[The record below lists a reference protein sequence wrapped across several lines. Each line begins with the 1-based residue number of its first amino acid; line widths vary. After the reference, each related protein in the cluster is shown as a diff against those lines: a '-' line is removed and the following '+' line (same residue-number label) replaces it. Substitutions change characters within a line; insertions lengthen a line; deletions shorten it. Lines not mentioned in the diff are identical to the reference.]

1 MGPLVRHP
9 EETAYAVRLLL
20 QAGDPDNEVL
30 ARAAARGA
38 TALLHR
44 ASDETPHP
52 PLWHDKDIYTP
63 TRIVRTEILAA
74 LYVAHTDP
82 RTAPLL
88 ADDTLTTTGA

>member
-1 MGPLVRHP
+1 MVRHR
-9 EETAYAVRLLL
+9 EETAYAVRL
-20 QAGDPDNEVL
+20 
-30 ARAAARGA
+30 AAAGGGPGQRGPRAGRGA
-38 TALLHR
+38 RGDGPA
-44 ASDETPHP
+44 APGVNETPHP

-74 LYVAHTDP
+74 LYVAHTSP